1 MLNLSQQ
8 DDIDKMYLYAK
19 DLNEAK
25 YKFLIKK
32 REDAGIKHFNNLNE
46 FVECSSTMDDVYEII
61 DEYNQNRQRKIL
73 IVFDGVIVDIITNK
87 NFQVIVF
94 ISLVFTTQFH
104 FSIPKDVR
112 LTSTHYLI
120 MKINNRK
127 EL

>member
-32 REDAGIKHFNNLNE
+32 REDAGIKHFNDLNE

-73 IVFDGVIVDIITNK
+73 IVFDGVIVHIITNK

>member
-1 MLNLSQQ
+1 
-8 DDIDKMYLYAK
+8 MYLYAK

-25 YKFLIKK
+25 YKFLIEK
-32 REDAGIKHFNNLNE
+32 REDAGIKHVNDLNE
-46 FVECSSTMDDVYEII
+46 FVECSSAMDDVYEII
-61 DEYNQNRQRKIL
+61 HEYNQNRQRKIL
-73 IVFDGVIVDIITNK
+73 IVFDGGIVDIMTNK

-94 ISLVFTTQFH
+94 ISFVFTTQFH
-104 FSIPKDVR
+104 FPIPKDVR